1 MYRWR
6 GLGVAPSAS
15 VSTALANASAQTGV
29 PLSLLT
35 QVAQTESSYNPF
47 AVSPAGAQGLMQL
60 MPSTAASLG
69 VSNPMDPNQSAL
81 GGAQYLESLYK
92 QYGDWE
98 TALEA
103 YNEGPGNLQANLVA
117 GVAPV
122 SEDYATSILSA
133 AGMDSSSPDLTV
145 TAADSGIDLTSLL
158 SSDGSAN
165 WTLIGLAAAGAL
177 ALLWAVR

>member
-35 QVAQTESSYNPF
+35 QVAQTESSYNPS

-60 MPSTAASLG
+60 MPATAASLG

-92 QYGDWE
+92 QYGDWQM
-98 TALEA
+98 ALEA

-133 AGMDSSSPDLTV
+133 AGMDTSSGDLT
-145 TAADSGIDLTSLL
+145 TADSGIDLSSLL
-158 SSDGSAN
+158 SSDGSN
-165 WTLIGLAAAGAL
+165 WTLIGVAALGAL